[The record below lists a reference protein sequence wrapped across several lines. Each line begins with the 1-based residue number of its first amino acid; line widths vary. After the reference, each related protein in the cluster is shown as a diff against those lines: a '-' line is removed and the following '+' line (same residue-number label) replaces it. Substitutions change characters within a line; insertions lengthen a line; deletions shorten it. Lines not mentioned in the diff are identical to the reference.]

1 MQVDYTTIM
10 SQLAEIIRIVTP
22 LALTLGLSQW
32 VVRFVLSAML
42 GDYRGK
48 WSY

>member
-1 MQVDYTTIM
+1 M
-10 SQLAEIIRIVTP
+10 IVP

-42 GDYRGK
+42 GHWGRSREDV
-48 WSY
+48 